1 MDTIEYLEEVEEL
14 IDWNLSF
21 GIPIKETLESLKRV
35 DLVDLFNNF
44 FL

>member
-14 IDWNLSF
+14 IGWNLSF
-21 GIPIKETLESLKRV
+21 GIPIKQTLESLKRV